1 MKVYKLTY
9 EEVKELLSMLN
20 KDLEIEELNKND
32 PFIKVN
38 KEVIEKAINTI
49 ASIIGRNIYE
59 NESKVLAV
67 LKEKDLNNILDVLE
81 KLKGELIWI

>member
-1 MKVYKLTY
+1 MKVYKLTN

-20 KDLEIEELNKND
+20 KDLEIEELNEND

-81 KLKGELIWI
+81 KLKGELI